1 MQLVPIED
9 IDFFA
14 KQSSGKLN
22 MIISGMTAL
31 MNDNESKVSQL
42 ESQNWFQRMVRT
54 VTGKNKATR
63 EEIQRNH
70 DRINAYM
77 SEALAELY
85 NRNMIDHQII
95 LSLGTQ
101 INELY
106 ADHIQLK
113 QMLGA
118 FALKLNEKIESV
130 DNFHMLM
137 EEISQGVYS
146 SGHSLVEICKVISQ
160 LDHRTLS
167 DGRKLDIVRRGL
179 VSQGILS
186 DEPRSLKDYLLQVAE
201 IPSDEAG
208 RIYLEL
214 GTLRSNFMADIIL
227 AMMDDY
233 HFLPDMARK
242 MKSKPAMIAG
252 VIEAGR
258 LDEGVTLSTSEIYDD
273 FINSKIDAVNGLV
286 PVVMFDENTE
296 DLDEIRRAAEAGIP
310 EAQDKLG
317 DMYCSGDGV
326 EQDYVKAVEW
336 YRKAAEQG
344 DAAAQNDLGFM
355 YYAGQGVEQDYVKA
369 VEWLRK
375 SAEQDYDVAQTSL
388 GSMYYCGY
396 GVEQDY
402 TKAVEWYRKAAK
414 QGYDGAQN
422 EMGNMYYRGHGVEQD
437 YTKAAEW
444 YRKTAEQGNASA
456 QNELGDMYFNGRG
469 VEKNR
474 TKAVEWWLKAA
485 EQGDTEAQNKLG
497 NAYRMSW
504 GVEQD
509 YEEAV
514 KWYHKAAE
522 QGHIRAQSSLGF
534 MYRNGYGVEKNYT
547 EAVKWFRKA
556 AEHGDSE
563 SQFNLA
569 ELYRVGK
576 GVEQD
581 YTKAREW

>member
-146 SGHSLVEICKVISQ
+146 SGHSLAEICKVISQ
-160 LDHRTLS
+160 LDRRTLN

-186 DEPRSLKDYLLQVAE
+186 DEQAGLREYLSQVVE
-201 IPSDEAG
+201 IPADEAG

-214 GTLRSNFMADIIL
+214 GTLRGNFMADIIL

-242 MKSKPAMIAG
+242 MKSKPAMITG
-252 VIEAGR
+252 VIEAG
-258 LDEGVTLSTSEIYDD
+258 
-273 FINSKIDAVNGLV
+273 
-286 PVVMFDENTE
+286 
-296 DLDEIRRAAEAGIP
+296 
-310 EAQDKLG
+310 
-317 DMYCSGDGV
+317 
-326 EQDYVKAVEW
+326 
-336 YRKAAEQG
+336 
-344 DAAAQNDLGFM
+344 
-355 YYAGQGVEQDYVKA
+355 
-369 VEWLRK
+369 
-375 SAEQDYDVAQTSL
+375 
-388 GSMYYCGY
+388 
-396 GVEQDY
+396 
-402 TKAVEWYRKAAK
+402 
-414 QGYDGAQN
+414 
-422 EMGNMYYRGHGVEQD
+422 
-437 YTKAAEW
+437 
-444 YRKTAEQGNASA
+444 
-456 QNELGDMYFNGRG
+456 
-469 VEKNR
+469 
-474 TKAVEWWLKAA
+474 
-485 EQGDTEAQNKLG
+485 
-497 NAYRMSW
+497 
-504 GVEQD
+504 
-509 YEEAV
+509 
-514 KWYHKAAE
+514 
-522 QGHIRAQSSLGF
+522 
-534 MYRNGYGVEKNYT
+534 
-547 EAVKWFRKA
+547 
-556 AEHGDSE
+556 
-563 SQFNLA
+563 
-569 ELYRVGK
+569 
-576 GVEQD
+576 
-581 YTKAREW
+581 

>member
-146 SGHSLVEICKVISQ
+146 SGHSLAEICKVISQ
-160 LDHRTLS
+160 LDRRTLN

-214 GTLRSNFMADIIL
+214 GTLRGNFMADIIL

-242 MKSKPAMIAG
+242 MKSKPAMIAD
-252 VIEAGR
+252 VMEAGR
-258 LDEGVTLSTSEIYDD
+258 LDEGVTLSTCEIYDD
-273 FINSKIDAVNGLV
+273 FINSKIDAMNSFV
-286 PVVMFDENTE
+286 PVTLAVALGEHTAEPDKIRGANEN
-296 DLDEIRRAAEAGIP
+296 DIP
-310 EAQDKLG
+310 EQKENVDTYHPEDEGFSPFTMQLVGSLFENGKWELMSEEDQRRFVYLSEA
-317 DMYCSGDGV
+317 MYWTNPGAEEIIAVSGRNSDRA
-326 EQDYVKAVEW
+326 DAKKAL
-336 YRKAAEQG
+336 YFNRKA
-344 DAAAQNDLGFM
+344 DAQ
-355 YYAGQGVEQDYVKA
+355 
-369 VEWLRK
+369 
-375 SAEQDYDVAQTSL
+375 
-388 GSMYYCGY
+388 
-396 GVEQDY
+396 
-402 TKAVEWYRKAAK
+402 
-414 QGYDGAQN
+414 
-422 EMGNMYYRGHGVEQD
+422 
-437 YTKAAEW
+437 
-444 YRKTAEQGNASA
+444 
-456 QNELGDMYFNGRG
+456 
-469 VEKNR
+469 
-474 TKAVEWWLKAA
+474 
-485 EQGDTEAQNKLG
+485 KLS
-497 NAYRMSW
+497 R
-504 GVEQD
+504 
-509 YEEAV
+509 
-514 KWYHKAAE
+514 
-522 QGHIRAQSSLGF
+522 
-534 MYRNGYGVEKNYT
+534 
-547 EAVKWFRKA
+547 
-556 AEHGDSE
+556 
-563 SQFNLA
+563 
-569 ELYRVGK
+569 
-576 GVEQD
+576 
-581 YTKAREW
+581 

>member
-146 SGHSLVEICKVISQ
+146 SGHSLAEICKVISQ
-160 LDHRTLS
+160 LDRRTLN

-214 GTLRSNFMADIIL
+214 GTLRGNFMADIIL

-242 MKSKPAMIAG
+242 MKSKPAMITG

-273 FINSKIDAVNGLV
+273 LINSKIDVMNGFV
-286 PVVMFDENTE
+286 PVVMFDENTT
-296 DLDEIRRAAEAGIP
+296 DLEEIRRAAEMGIA
-310 EAQDKLG
+310 EAQFKLG
-317 DMYCSGDGV
+317 KIYHEGLGVNQDFAEALKWYRRAVEQGNAKAQNNLGNMYYKGSGVNQDYAKAVELYRKSAEQGNAIAQLNLGNIYYKGDGVRQDYSEAVKWYRKAVEHGNAFAQKNLGRMYENGRGV
-326 EQDYVKAVEW
+326 EQDFSQAARLYRMAAEQGDATAQYFLGVMYDVGRGVEKDNAKAVELYRKSAEQGNANAQYQLGFAYDFGEGVMEDKYEAAKW

-344 DAAAQNDLGFM
+344 DANAQCSLGLA
-355 YYAGQGVEQDYVKA
+355 YENGEGV
-369 VEWLRK
+369 R
-375 SAEQDYDVAQTSL
+375 QDYDEAR
-388 GSMYYCGY
+388 
-396 GVEQDY
+396 
-402 TKAVEWYRKAAK
+402 KWYRKAIEN
-414 QGYDGAQN
+414 GDETAQTFL
-422 EMGNMYYRGHGVEQD
+422 EAME
-437 YTKAAEW
+437 
-444 YRKTAEQGNASA
+444 SII
-456 QNELGDMYFNGRG
+456 ELKEAF
-469 VEKNR
+469 ELFKN
-474 TKAVEWWLKAA
+474 
-485 EQGDTEAQNKLG
+485 
-497 NAYRMSW
+497 
-504 GVEQD
+504 
-509 YEEAV
+509 
-514 KWYHKAAE
+514 
-522 QGHIRAQSSLGF
+522 
-534 MYRNGYGVEKNYT
+534 
-547 EAVKWFRKA
+547 
-556 AEHGDSE
+556 
-563 SQFNLA
+563 SQ
-569 ELYRVGK
+569 
-576 GVEQD
+576 
-581 YTKAREW
+581 

>member
-146 SGHSLVEICKVISQ
+146 SGHSLAEICKVISQ
-160 LDHRTLS
+160 LDRRTLN

-214 GTLRSNFMADIIL
+214 GTLRGNFMADIIL

-273 FINSKIDAVNGLV
+273 LINSKIDVMNGFV
-286 PVVMFDENTE
+286 PVVMFDENTTDPE
-296 DLDEIRRAAEAGIP
+296 EIRRAAEMGIA
-310 EAQDKLG
+310 EAQEKLG
-317 DMYCSGDGV
+317 Y
-326 EQDYVKAVEW
+326 
-336 YRKAAEQG
+336 
-344 DAAAQNDLGFM
+344 
-355 YYAGQGVEQDYVKA
+355 
-369 VEWLRK
+369 
-375 SAEQDYDVAQTSL
+375 
-388 GSMYYCGY
+388 
-396 GVEQDY
+396 
-402 TKAVEWYRKAAK
+402 
-414 QGYDGAQN
+414 
-422 EMGNMYYRGHGVEQD
+422 MYYRGEGGLAQD
-437 YTKAAEW
+437 FAKALEW
-444 YRKTAEQGNASA
+444 N
-456 QNELGDMYFNGRG
+456 
-469 VEKNR
+469 
-474 TKAVEWWLKAA
+474 LKAA
-485 EQGDTEAQNKLG
+485 EQGNAPAQYRLGSMYYLGDGVKEDKL
-497 NAYRMSW
+497 
-504 GVEQD
+504 ET
-509 YEEAV
+509 V
-514 KWYHKAAE
+514 KWWSKAAE
-522 QGHIRAQSSLGF
+522 QGYAYAQYNLG
-534 MYRNGYGVEKNYT
+534 MQYWNMHDYE
-547 EAVKWFRKA
+547 EARRWFRKA
-556 AEHGDSE
+556 IENADETDQSFLEHLE
-563 SQFNLA
+563 TL
-569 ELYRVGK
+569 LK
-576 GVEQD
+576 L
-581 YTKAREW
+581 KL

>member
-1 MQLVPIED
+1 MQIVPVED
-9 IDFFA
+9 MNFFA
-14 KQSSGKLN
+14 QQSSGRLN

-146 SGHSLVEICKVISQ
+146 SGHSLAEICKVISQ
-160 LDHRTLS
+160 LDRRTLN

-186 DEPRSLKDYLLQVAE
+186 DEPMGLREYLAQVVE
-201 IPSDEAG
+201 IPADEAG

-214 GTLRSNFMADIIL
+214 GTLRGNFMADIIL

-242 MKSKPAMIAG
+242 MKSKPAMIAD
-252 VIEAGR
+252 VMEAGR
-258 LDEGVTLSTSEIYDD
+258 LDESVTLSTSEIYDD
-273 FINSKIDAVNGLV
+273 FINSKIDAVNGFV
-286 PVVMFDENTE
+286 PVVMFDVNTT
-296 DLDEIRRAAEAGIP
+296 DLYEIRRAAEAGIP
-310 EAQDKLG
+310 EAQKQLGNMYHDEKNYEQAVYWWRKAAEQGYGKAQNNLGNAYFNGWYVEQDYAKAIEWYRKAVENGSINAQYNLG
-317 DMYCSGDGV
+317 DMYRNGYGVGQDYAEAVKWYRKAAEQGNAYGQCNLGFMYENGYGV
-326 EQDYVKAVEW
+326 EQDYAKAVEW

-344 DAAAQNDLGFM
+344 NAYAQYHLGLIYDLGR
-355 YYAGQGVEQDYVKA
+355 GVYED
-369 VEWLRK
+369 K
-375 SAEQDYDVAQTSL
+375 SE
-388 GSMYYCGY
+388 
-396 GVEQDY
+396 
-402 TKAVEWYRKAAK
+402 AAK
-414 QGYDGAQN
+414 WCS
-422 EMGNMYYRGHGVEQD
+422 
-437 YTKAAEW
+437 KA
-444 YRKTAEQGNASA
+444 AEQGNAKA
-456 QNELGDMYFNGRG
+456 QFY
-469 VEKNR
+469 
-474 TKAVEWWLKAA
+474 
-485 EQGDTEAQNKLG
+485 
-497 NAYRMSW
+497 
-504 GVEQD
+504 
-509 YEEAV
+509 
-514 KWYHKAAE
+514 
-522 QGHIRAQSSLGF
+522 LGF
-534 MYRNGYGVEKNYT
+534 AY
-547 EAVKWFRKA
+547 
-556 AEHGDSE
+556 DS
-563 SQFNLA
+563 
-569 ELYRVGK
+569 GK
-576 GVEQD
+576 GVRQD
-581 YTKAREW
+581 YDEARKWYRKAIENGDELAQSLLEWMESMR

>member
-42 ESQNWFQRMVRT
+42 ESQNWFQRIVRT

-146 SGHSLVEICKVISQ
+146 SGHSLAEICKVISQ
-160 LDHRTLS
+160 LDRRTLN

-179 VSQGILS
+179 ISQGILS

-214 GTLRSNFMADIIL
+214 GTLRGNFMADIIL

-273 FINSKIDAVNGLV
+273 LINSKIDVMNGFV
-286 PVVMFDENTE
+286 PVVMFDENTT
-296 DLDEIRRAAEAGIP
+296 DPDVIRRAAEAGIP
-310 EAQDKLG
+310 EAQKQLG
-317 DMYCSGDGV
+317 NMYREEKNYEQAVYWWRKAAEQGYGKAQNNLGNAYFNGWYVEQDYAKAIEWYRKAVENGSIMAQYSLGRMYQNGYGV
-326 EQDYVKAVEW
+326 EQDYAQAVKW

-344 DAAAQNDLGFM
+344 NAFAQKNLGWM
-355 YYAGQGVEQDYVKA
+355 YEKGLGVEQDFSQAARLYRMAAEQGDATAQCFLGVMYDVGRGVEKDNAKA
-369 VEWLRK
+369 VELYRK
-375 SAEQDYDVAQTSL
+375 SAEQGNADAQFNLGFAYDL
-388 GSMYYCGY
+388 GK
-396 GVEQDY
+396 GVREDKY
-402 TKAVEWYRKAAK
+402 EAAKWYRKAA
-414 QGYDGAQN
+414 
-422 EMGNMYYRGHGVEQD
+422 
-437 YTKAAEW
+437 
-444 YRKTAEQGNASA
+444 EQGNADA
-456 QNELGDMYFNGRG
+456 QSNLGFAYQYG
-469 VEKNR
+469 V
-474 TKAVEWWLKAA
+474 
-485 EQGDTEAQNKLG
+485 
-497 NAYRMSW
+497 
-504 GVEQD
+504 GVRRD
-509 YEEAV
+509 YEEAR
-514 KWYHKAAE
+514 KWY
-522 QGHIRAQSSLGF
+522 
-534 MYRNGYGVEKNYT
+534 
-547 EAVKWFRKA
+547 RKA
-556 AEHGDSE
+556 IENGDE
-563 SQFNLA
+563 TAQTLL
-569 ELYRVGK
+569 ELM
-576 GVEQD
+576 EI
-581 YTKAREW
+581 